1 MSGSVS
7 KDSWY
12 HPRTGATHTAP
23 PSAPASRL
31 RSVGDVRTP
40 HASHTRNT
48 SSSFSIESAWRCS
61 PPRDRVQRSWLP
73 QTKNACANLRAKRRR
88 VVSRTSRSS
97 ETSPPSITASP
108 RKSTSLRDRT
118 HSRFS
123 GKSVWMSEHAKTRA
137 GRGTFASG
145 ASTEPLADADMLEAE
160 EETEARGSVRRGREK
175 TGAMTGEGRRVGAS
189 ARGFDAGGC
198 ARVDVTQPREG
209 AGKVVAAARMCGA
222 CARAT
227 SPRLRDS
234 TRRAWGRN
242 ASKRRARTGRRTVA
256 RAPRSARRDRQPS
269 SFQRGGESSRVPTR
283 RDHPGP
289 DTSSVVCR
297 DFDKL
302 SSKFSGFF
310 DSSRARF

>member
-1 MSGSVS
+1 MFAPRM
-7 KDSWY
+7 
-12 HPRTGATHTAP
+12 PRT
-23 PSAPASRL
+23 L
-31 RSVGDVRTP
+31 
-40 HASHTRNT
+40 T

-73 QTKNACANLRAKRRR
+73 QTKNACANLQAKRRR
-88 VVSRTSRSS
+88 VMLRTSRSS

-160 EETEARGSVRRGREK
+160 EETEARGSVRRGRER

-189 ARGFDAGGC
+189 RGFDAGVC

-209 AGKVVAAARMCGA
+209 ARG
-222 CARAT
+222 
-227 SPRLRDS
+227 RLSRP
-234 TRRAWGRN
+234 RAWRSVQAGDVP
-242 ASKRRARTGRRTVA
+242 SP
-256 RAPRSARRDRQPS
+256 PRFD
-269 SFQRGGESSRVPTR
+269 ETRV
-283 RDHPGP
+283 G
-289 DTSSVVCR
+289 S
-297 DFDKL
+297 
-302 SSKFSGFF
+302 
-310 DSSRARF
+310 